1 MNTEPVVTIER
12 ASLAD
17 QLFFHI
23 KKMILTQQ
31 LKGGESIPE
40 EKIAKTFGVSRTPIR
55 ETLRRLEKYGLVK
68 LNPGYQATVVKI
80 SPQETKYIGEVRTV
94 LETLAVRK
102 LAKKAAREDIDH
114 LTALA
119 DKCVQDTQNGDLG
132 EAYERDGLFH
142 LEIAKR
148 CGNPYIY
155 SILKTID
162 AKLHL
167 IRIIS
172 CSNLKVMSEDI
183 KIHYQIIH
191 AIAGRD
197 PGIAA
202 QLIKKHIKNFIDN
215 CSKQTLHEKQ

>member
-1 MNTEPVVTIER
+1 MITIER

-31 LKGGESIPE
+31 LKSGESIPE

-68 LNPGYQATVVKI
+68 LNPRYQATVVKI
-80 SPQETKYIGEVRTV
+80 GPQETKYIGEVRTA
-94 LETLAVRK
+94 LETLAVKK
-102 LAKKAAREDIDH
+102 LAKKAAQEDIDH
-114 LTALA
+114 LTDLA
-119 DKCVQDTQNGDLG
+119 DKCIQDTQNGDLS
-132 EAYERDGLFH
+132 EAYETDGLFH

-155 SILKTID
+155 STLKTID

-167 IRIIS
+167 IRSIS
-172 CSNLKVMSEDI
+172 CNNLEVMSEDI

-191 AIAGRD
+191 AIAGHEPRT
-197 PGIAA
+197 AS
-202 QLIKKHIKNFIDN
+202 QLIKKHIENFINN
-215 CSKQTLHEKQ
+215 CSRQAVQEQQ